1 VTHVDADVDVD
12 ADADVDLREVDQ
24 VVDRP
29 PEPDDAELV
38 RRVAQGE
45 RSALEALYARHQLAL
60 FRYLLHFTADRG
72 VAEEL
77 LQDTLVAVWKSA
89 GSFGGRSSV
98 GAWLFGIARRRAFKR
113 LRRREPEHVE
123 LAAAADV
130 ADSEPDPEAALLASV
145 ERAELAEAVGRLAVA
160 HQEIL
165 LLAFVQQLSYAEI
178 AEVLGV
184 PVGTVKSRLHAAKR
198 ALRDGL
204 GAEDEDDR

>member
-1 VTHVDADVDVD
+1 VTHADVDV
-12 ADADVDLREVDQ
+12 REVDQ

-29 PEPDDAELV
+29 SEPDDTELV
-38 RRVAQGE
+38 RRVALGE
-45 RSALEALYARHQLAL
+45 RSALEALYARHQTAL

-77 LQDTLVAVWKSA
+77 LQDTLVAAWKNAS
-89 GSFGGRSSV
+89 SFAGRSSV

-123 LAAAADV
+123 LEAAADV
-130 ADSEPDPEAALLASV
+130 AADEPDPEAALLASAQ
-145 ERAELAEAVGRLAVA
+145 RALLAEAVGRLAAV

-165 LLAFVQQLSYAEI
+165 LLAFVHQLAYAEI

-198 ALRDGL
+198 ALRDDL
-204 GAEDEDDR
+204 GAADEDDR